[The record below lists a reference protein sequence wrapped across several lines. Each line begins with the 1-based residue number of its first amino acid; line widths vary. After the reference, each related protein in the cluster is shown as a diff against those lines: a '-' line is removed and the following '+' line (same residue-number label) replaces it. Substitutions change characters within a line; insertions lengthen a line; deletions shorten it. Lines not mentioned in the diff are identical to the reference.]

1 MKFTAA
7 QIATILEGTIDG
19 DASIEVS
26 QLSKIEEGT
35 LGSLTFL
42 ANPKYTPHIYKT
54 NASLVIV
61 NNDFVAE
68 EPIAPTLIRVSDA
81 YQAFSTLLEFYDKQK
96 AAQAGIEKTAIIGE
110 QSSIDNTAYIGH
122 YSIIGKNVKI
132 GKNVTIHAHVV
143 IEDDVVI
150 NDDTVI
156 YQHSIIHSSTLIGK
170 FCVVHGG
177 CIVGS
182 DGFGFAPKE
191 DGTYKK
197 IPQTGRV
204 VIEDHV
210 DIGANSTIDRATLGE
225 TRICSGVKLD
235 NQIQIAH
242 NVEIGA
248 NTVIAAQSGV
258 AGSTKIGSN
267 CVIGGQVGIIGHL
280 KVGDNVKIQGQSG
293 VTSNIETDQAL
304 YGTPAMSYKD
314 YLKSYIFFKR
324 FPSIVKRLEAL
335 EKQPHE

>member
-61 NNDFVAE
+61 NNDFVADE
-68 EPIAPTLIRVSDA
+68 SIVPTLIRVPDA

-96 AAQAGIEKTAIIGE
+96 AAQAGIEKTTIIGE
-110 QSSIDNTAYIGH
+110 QSSIDDTAYIGH
-122 YSIIGKNVKI
+122 YSVIGKNVNI

-143 IEDDVVI
+143 VEDDVVI
-150 NDDTVI
+150 DDDTVI
-156 YQHSIIHSSTLIGK
+156 YQHSTIHSSTSIGK

-225 TRICSGVKLD
+225 TRICRGVKLD

-258 AGSTKIGSN
+258 AGSTKVGSN

-293 VTSNIETDQAL
+293 VTSNIKSNQAL

>member
-1 MKFTAA
+1 MENNQALKTLHILAITALLVKMSR
-7 QIATILEGTIDG
+7 LEKM
-19 DASIEVS
+19 S
-26 QLSKIEEGT
+26 
-35 LGSLTFL
+35 
-42 ANPKYTPHIYKT
+42 
-54 NASLVIV
+54 
-61 NNDFVAE
+61 
-68 EPIAPTLIRVSDA
+68 
-81 YQAFSTLLEFYDKQK
+81 
-96 AAQAGIEKTAIIGE
+96 
-110 QSSIDNTAYIGH
+110 
-122 YSIIGKNVKI
+122 
-132 GKNVTIHAHVV
+132 TIHAHVV

-204 VIEDHV
+204 VIEDYV

-324 FPSIVKRLEAL
+324 FFNCKKIRSLENNHMNNFQTTIKKEVTLTGVGLHTGKKRHFKICPSSGK
-335 EKQPHE
+335 

>member
-7 QIATILEGTIDG
+7 QIASILNGTIDG

-35 LGSLTFL
+35 MGSLTFL
-42 ANPKYTPHIYKT
+42 ANPKYTPYIYKT

-68 EPIAPTLIRVSDA
+68 EDIAPTLIRVPDA
-81 YQAFSTLLEFYDKQK
+81 YQAFSTLLEFYNNQK
-96 AAQAGIEKTAIIGE
+96 AAKAGIEKTAIIGE
-110 QSSIDNTAYIGH
+110 ETEIDDSAYIGH
-122 YSIIGKNVKI
+122 YVVI
-132 GKNVTIHAHVV
+132 GKNVTIGKNVSIHTHVV
-143 IEDDVVI
+143 IEDDVTI
-150 NDDTVI
+150 GNDTVVF
-156 YQHSIIHSSTLIGK
+156 QHSTIHSSTTLGDFCLI
-170 FCVVHGG
+170 HGG
-177 CIVGS
+177 CVIGS

-225 TRICSGVKLD
+225 TRICRGVKLD

-258 AGSTKIGSN
+258 AGSTKVGSN

-280 KVGDNVKIQGQSG
+280 KVGDNVRIQGQSG
-293 VTSNIETDQAL
+293 VTSNIKSDQAL

-314 YLKSYIFFKR
+314 YIKSYIFFKR

>member
-1 MKFTAA
+1 VF
-7 QIATILEGTIDG
+7 EGTIDG

-61 NNDFVAE
+61 NNDFVAD
-68 EPIAPTLIRVSDA
+68 EPIVPTLIRVPDA

-96 AAQAGIEKTAIIGE
+96 AAQAGIEKTTIIGE
-110 QSSIDNTAYIGH
+110 QSSIDDTAYIGH
-122 YSIIGKNVKI
+122 YSVIGKNVNI

-143 IEDDVVI
+143 VEDDVVI
-150 NDDTVI
+150 DDDTVI
-156 YQHSIIHSSTLIGK
+156 YQHSTIHSSTSIGK

-225 TRICSGVKLD
+225 TRICRGVKLD

-258 AGSTKIGSN
+258 AGSTKVGSN

-293 VTSNIETDQAL
+293 VTSNIKSNQAL

>member
-122 YSIIGKNVKI
+122 YSVIGKNVKI

>member
-61 NNDFVAE
+61 NNDFVAD
-68 EPIAPTLIRVSDA
+68 EPIVPTLIRVPDA

-96 AAQAGIEKTAIIGE
+96 AAQAGIEKTTIIGE
-110 QSSIDNTAYIGH
+110 QSSIDDTAYIGH
-122 YSIIGKNVKI
+122 YSVIGKNVNI

-143 IEDDVVI
+143 VEDDVVI
-150 NDDTVI
+150 DDDTVI
-156 YQHSIIHSSTLIGK
+156 YQHSTIHSSTSIGK

-225 TRICSGVKLD
+225 TRICRGVKLD

-258 AGSTKIGSN
+258 AGSTKVGSN

-293 VTSNIETDQAL
+293 VTSNIKSNQAL

>member
-1 MKFTAA
+1 
-7 QIATILEGTIDG
+7 
-19 DASIEVS
+19 
-26 QLSKIEEGT
+26 
-35 LGSLTFL
+35 
-42 ANPKYTPHIYKT
+42 
-54 NASLVIV
+54 
-61 NNDFVAE
+61 
-68 EPIAPTLIRVSDA
+68 
-81 YQAFSTLLEFYDKQK
+81 LLEFYDKQK
-96 AAQAGIEKTAIIGE
+96 AAQAGIEKTTIIGE
-110 QSSIDNTAYIGH
+110 QSSIDDTAYIGH
-122 YSIIGKNVKI
+122 YSVIGKNVNI

-143 IEDDVVI
+143 VEDDVVI
-150 NDDTVI
+150 DDDTVI
-156 YQHSIIHSSTLIGK
+156 YQHSTIHSSTSIGK

-225 TRICSGVKLD
+225 TRICRGVKLD

-258 AGSTKIGSN
+258 AGSTKVGSN

-293 VTSNIETDQAL
+293 VTSNIKSNQAL

>member
-61 NNDFVAE
+61 NNDFVAD
-68 EPIAPTLIRVSDA
+68 EPIVPTLIRVPDA

-96 AAQAGIEKTAIIGE
+96 AAQAGIEKTTIIGE
-110 QSSIDNTAYIGH
+110 QSSIDDTAYIGH
-122 YSIIGKNVKI
+122 YSVIGKNVNI

-143 IEDDVVI
+143 VEDDVVI
-150 NDDTVI
+150 DDDTVI
-156 YQHSIIHSSTLIGK
+156 YQHSTIHSSTSIGK

-225 TRICSGVKLD
+225 TRICRGVKLD

-242 NVEIGA
+242 NVEIGP

-258 AGSTKIGSN
+258 AGSTKVGSN

-293 VTSNIETDQAL
+293 VTSNIKSNQAL

>member
-1 MKFTAA
+1 MKFSAA
-7 QIATILEGTIDG
+7 QIATILKGTIDG
-19 DASIEVS
+19 DASVEVL

-35 LGSLTFL
+35 IGSLTFL
-42 ANPKYTPHIYKT
+42 ANPKYTSYIYNT
-54 NASLVIV
+54 NASIVIV

-68 EPIAPTLIRVSDA
+68 EPIAPTLIRVPDA
-81 YQAFSTLLEFYDKQK
+81 YQAFSTLLEFYNKQK
-96 AAQAGIEKTAIIGE
+96 ATQAGIEKTAIIG
-110 QSSIDNTAYIGH
+110 QHSNIDNTAYIGH
-122 YSIIGKNVKI
+122 YSVIGENVTI
-132 GKNVTIHAHVV
+132 GNNVTIHSHVVIEEDVV
-143 IEDDVVI
+143 IEDD
-150 NDDTVI
+150 TVI
-156 YQHSIIHSSTLIGK
+156 YPHSIIHSSTSIGK

-182 DGFGFAPKE
+182 DGFGFAPKD
-191 DGTYKK
+191 DGSYKK

-225 TRICSGVKLD
+225 TRICRGVKLD

-258 AGSTKIGSN
+258 AGSTKVGSN

-280 KVGDNVKIQGQSG
+280 KVGDNVRIQGQSG
-293 VTSNIETDQAL
+293 VTSNIKSDKAL

-314 YLKSYIFFKR
+314 YIKSYIFFKR